1 MQFYNIWVAKKHS
14 SFQVGDQDDV
24 AMKRLEAIKFKFS
37 TIKVA
42 TNIQNN
48 ANKLREGGFP
58 NWWEVVGNDSNV
70 LIF

>member
-1 MQFYNIWVAKKHS
+1 
-14 SFQVGDQDDV
+14 
-24 AMKRLEAIKFKFS
+24 MKRLEAIKFKFS

-48 ANKLREGGFP
+48 ANKLGEGGFYVDF
-58 NWWEVVGNDSNV
+58 EVVGNDSNV